1 MAPVLQTAVSLPRIS
16 SIHPLRAVEGG
27 RVTIEGDNLV
37 PDGVGPSLPTI
48 TMGGVPT
55 RVVFASRQAVS
66 ALVPS
71 GLAGGQTPIRIGGGS
86 GETAFIDV
94 GRAVAT
100 GLHQVDSPAIDAS
113 GTLFATYSG
122 TRGERSPVSVF
133 RIRHDGYREPFV
145 TGITNATSLVF
156 APDGRLHVSS
166 RFEGT
171 VYRVADDGSFEV
183 VATDLGVA
191 CGMAFSADG
200 TLYVGDRS
208 GTVFRVATS
217 GHASAFATLPASVA
231 AFHLAWGHDD
241 DGLYVAGPTLSSY
254 DRVYRIDRTGRV
266 EPVSSSFGRPQGLA
280 FDAHGALYVVEALA
294 GMSGVYRLDRDG
306 NRTCVLAGPNLVGV
320 TFDPSG
326 GLVVASSETAYR
338 FDAVPRT

>member
-1 MAPVLQTAVSLPRIS
+1 MSVPRIS

-27 RVTIEGDNLV
+27 RVTIEGDDLV
-37 PDGVGPSLPTI
+37 PDEAGASLPII
-48 TMGGVPT
+48 TMGGVQT
-55 RVVFASRQAVS
+55 RVVFASRRVVS

-71 GLAGGQTPIRIGGGS
+71 GLNGGRTPVRIDGGS

-100 GLHQVDSPAIDAS
+100 GLHQVDSPAIDGE
-113 GTLFATYSG
+113 GTLFVTYSG
-122 TRGERSPVSVF
+122 TRGERAPVSVF
-133 RIRHDGYREPFV
+133 RIRSDGYREPFV

-156 APDGRLHVSS
+156 APDGHLHVSS

-217 GHASAFATLPASVA
+217 GHATAFATLPASIA

-241 DGLYVAGPTLSSY
+241 GLYASAPTLSPY

-266 EPVSSSFGRPQGLA
+266 EPVSSTFGRPQGLA
-280 FDAHGALYVVEALA
+280 FDTHGVLHVVEALA
-294 GMSGVYRLDRDG
+294 GVSGVYRLDRDG
-306 NRTCVLAGPNLVGV
+306 NRNCVLAGPRLVGI
-320 TFDPSG
+320 TFDSFG
-326 GLVVASSETAYR
+326 GFVVASSETAYQ
-338 FDAVPRT
+338 FDATRRPSA